1 MLITDHNLRYI
12 LPCCFTP
19 KFQVLDI
26 QTGGRKNCF
35 VFFAIDG
42 VTGRILNYA
51 LGYDATVTETV
62 DNLNFIKREI
72 WCAPNKRLP
81 PLEIIRLLRSGN
93 LKANKCFMSDC
104 SKNINSKSANE
115 AFLPSSKLIVISR
128 VPRLNLLDLKML
140 QSFVIH
146 CIYDWPQNVLC
157 RIGKPTVIAADVVN
171 DIVDLAVQRVNA
183 ILDRKPTVFGISEPN
198 PSQ

>member
-1 MLITDHNLRYI
+1 MLKIDHNLRYI

-26 QTGGRKNCF
+26 QTGERKNCF
-35 VFFAIDG
+35 VFFAIDS
-42 VTGRILNYA
+42 VTGRILHYA
-51 LGYDATVTETV
+51 LGYDARITETI

-81 PLEIIRLLRSGN
+81 PLEAIRLLRSGN
-93 LKANKCFMSDC
+93 LKANKCFMSKFNKNTN
-104 SKNINSKSANE
+104 SKNANE
-115 AFLPSSKLIVISR
+115 AFLPSSKLIVRDR
-128 VPRLNLLDLKML
+128 VPRLNLLDFKML
-140 QSFVIH
+140 ESFVIH

-171 DIVDLAVQRVNA
+171 DIVDVAVRRVNA
-183 ILDRKPTVFGISEPN
+183 ILYRKPAVFGAGAPQS
-198 PSQ
+198 